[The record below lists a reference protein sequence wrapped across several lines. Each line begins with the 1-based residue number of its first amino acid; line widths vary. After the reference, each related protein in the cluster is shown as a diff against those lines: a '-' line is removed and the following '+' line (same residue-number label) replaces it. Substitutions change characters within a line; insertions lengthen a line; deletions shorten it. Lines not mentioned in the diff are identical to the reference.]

1 MRLLLPYAM
10 KKLTERMIKKAQ
22 QGGRGGFTYT
32 YTSGNPFCPQSTY
45 KDYNQQN
52 KSPKGEIEIDYVPPR
67 EEKRKGTFNA
77 GSISLQVDILKG
89 SAGQDMCATALDVDA
104 DYSFRAVLQN
114 GRTFYLRGL
123 VTGFPVNVGGANDMT
138 SSTITIELNPIF
150 LASGDEVAALEVTP

>member
-1 MRLLLPYAM
+1 MATTPKTHSSAGPTFSTASGDPATWDEAGFEAQTYNVIG
-10 KKLTERMIKKAQ
+10 KIKN
-22 QGGRGGFTYT
+22 GGGFGKKFQLIT
-32 YTSGNPFCPQSTY
+32 
-45 KDYNQQN
+45 NQYLSQR
-52 KSPKGEIEIDYVPPR
+52 G

-89 SAGQDMCATALDVDA
+89 SAGQDMCAPALDVDA

>member
-1 MRLLLPYAM
+1 MATTPKTHSSAGTTFSIASGDPATWDDAGFEAQTYHLIGKIKNGGEFG
-10 KKLTERMIKKAQ
+10 KKFQLITNQ
-22 QGGRGGFTYT
+22 YLSQRG
-32 YTSGNPFCPQSTY
+32 
-45 KDYNQQN
+45 
-52 KSPKGEIEIDYVPPR
+52 

-104 DYSFRAVLQN
+104 DYSFRVVLQN